1 MSRFKT
7 LDDLDVAGRRVLLRA
22 DLNVPMQDG
31 RVTDRTRLVR
41 LGPTLE
47 ELTGKGARVVLI
59 SHFGRP
65 KGKAVPALSLA
76 PLAAALSETL
86 GGRPV
91 AFADDC
97 IGAAAARVV
106 DGLADGELAL
116 LENLRFHPGE
126 AANDPAF
133 AADLAA
139 LGDIYVNDAFSAAH
153 RAHAS
158 VEALARLLPA
168 AAGRLM
174 QGELAHLSAALD
186 DPARPL
192 ALRPGCWRH
201 LRMSFDANGPNA
213 QQIGSDQAP

>member
-76 PLAAALSETL
+76 PLAAALSEL
-86 GGRPV
+86 K
-91 AFADDC
+91 
-97 IGAAAARVV
+97 
-106 DGLADGELAL
+106 DGEFLFEL
-116 LENLRFHPGE
+116 LRGRVIPAGVDERRFRAQVIRRETDFLVDHE
-126 AANDPAF
+126 
-133 AADLAA
+133 
-139 LGDIYVNDAFSAAH
+139 SARH
-153 RAHAS
+153 HQ
-158 VEALARLLPA
+158 V
-168 AAGRLM
+168 GR
-174 QGELAHLSAALD
+174 
-186 DPARPL
+186 
-192 ALRPGCWRH
+192 
-201 LRMSFDANGPNA
+201 
-213 QQIGSDQAP
+213 